1 MELAFNRTADVSQDV
16 DRWSQKNFTDVTF
29 SNRSVVSV
37 NLDKAA
43 NFVSIFILCDTM
55 VALGCTMEV
64 SKIKAHIVKP
74 KGVVVAILAQ
84 FGVMPLTAFTLA
96 KVFQLRTSQAM
107 AVLVCGC
114 SPGGVLSNV
123 LSFAFR
129 GDMNLRY
136 ISDIIPLTVYSES
149 L

>member
-1 MELAFNRTADVSQDV
+1 
-16 DRWSQKNFTDVTF
+16 
-29 SNRSVVSV
+29 
-37 NLDKAA
+37 
-43 NFVSIFILCDTM
+43 M
-55 VALGCTMEV
+55 VALGCTMNI

-84 FGVMPLTAFTLA
+84 FGVMPLTAFSLA
-96 KVFQLRTSQAM
+96 KLFQIGTSEAV

-123 LSFAFR
+123 MSYAFK

-136 ISDIIPLTVYSES
+136 V
-149 L
+149 

>member
-1 MELAFNRTADVSQDV
+1 MELAFNRTADVSHDV